1 MSVMDYRN
9 LTTLC
14 LLPISTILVPG
25 NRMDHAM
32 KEVLV
37 EYPAAY
43 VVNGADA
50 SVSVTNLASNEVS
63 ETLNWIAGGR
73 L

>member
-14 LLPISTILVPG
+14 LLSISNILVSCK
-25 NRMDHAM
+25 RMDHDM
-32 KEVLV
+32 KELLV
-37 EYPAAY
+37 EYLAAY
-43 VVNGADA
+43 MVNGAEA
-50 SVSVTNLASNEVS
+50 SVSVINLAGNEVS

>member
-14 LLPISTILVPG
+14 LLSISTILVSCKK
-25 NRMDHAM
+25 MDYDM

-63 ETLNWIAGGR
+63 ETLNWLAGGR

>member
-1 MSVMDYRN
+1 
-9 LTTLC
+9 
-14 LLPISTILVPG
+14 
-25 NRMDHAM
+25 M
-32 KEVLV
+32 KELLV

-43 VVNGADA
+43 MVNGAEA
-50 SVSVTNLASNEVS
+50 SVSVINLAGNEVS

>member
-1 MSVMDYRN
+1 
-9 LTTLC
+9 
-14 LLPISTILVPG
+14 
-25 NRMDHAM
+25 MDHAM

-50 SVSVTNLASNEVS
+50 SVSVINLASNEVS